1 MNPLFID
8 RESAAS
14 LAGLAVSTME
24 EMIRNEEFP
33 APRKISPKRVGWL
46 LREIQEWAESRPVS
60 NFLPPR
66 NTSRKAS
73 GAA

>member
-1 MNPLFID
+1 MNPLFLD

-14 LAGLAVSTME
+14 VAGLAVSTME

-33 APRKISPKRVGWL
+33 APRKISRKRVGWL

-60 NFLPPR
+60 DFLPPK
-66 NTSRKAS
+66 NTGRRAS
-73 GAA
+73 TAA